1 MSSAR
6 PAEVRSTPAPLT
18 YDSARRGVPIVSEAL
33 ALWDFR
39 HLVAELVSRDI
50 KVRYKRSVLGI
61 AWTMLTPL
69 VNMVALTI
77 VFSEILRQQVANFP
91 VYLLTGAVLWTFF
104 SQGTSYAASLT
115 VDASDITKRIYV
127 PRSVFVAVSV
137 GVALVNLLLSLIPL
151 FVIVLITRHPVSAS
165 WLFLPVPI
173 LVATVFTAG
182 VGLLVFTMSSRFV
195 DVKETYLVLLGT
207 WFFITPVFYVP
218 SIVPEKFRWIIT
230 LNPMTHIIN
239 LFRTPLYD
247 GHVPSG
253 RVVLVSSVAAVV
265 SLVAGWL
272 FYSRKN
278 EDFGS
283 RS

>member
-1 MSSAR
+1 MSA
-6 PAEVRSTPAPLT
+6 VLPAPPVT
-18 YDSARRGVPIVSEAL
+18 YDSAKRGLPIVSEAL

-61 AWTMLTPL
+61 AWTMLSPL

-77 VFSEILRQQVANFP
+77 VFSEILKQQITNFP
-91 VYLLTGAVLWTFF
+91 VYLLTGSLLWTFF

-115 VDASDITKRIYV
+115 VDAGDITRRVYV
-127 PRSVFVAVSV
+127 PRSVFVAVAV
-137 GVALVNLLLSLIPL
+137 GVALVNLLLSLVPL
-151 FVIVLITRHPVSAS
+151 FLIILVTHHPVSAA
-165 WLFLPVPI
+165 WLFLPIPI

-195 DVKETYLVLLGT
+195 DVKETYMVLLGT

-218 SIVPEKFRWIIT
+218 AIVPERFRWIIH
-230 LNPMTHIIN
+230 LNPMTHLLN
-239 LFRTPLYD
+239 LFRAPLYD
-247 GHVPSG
+247 GRIPG
-253 RVVLVSSVAAVV
+253 ARVVLLSVAAA
-265 SLVAGWL
+265 LVALTAGWL
-272 FYSRKN
+272 FYARKN
-278 EDFGS
+278 EDYGA

>member
-1 MSSAR
+1 MSA
-6 PAEVRSTPAPLT
+6 VLPAPPVT
-18 YDSARRGVPIVSEAL
+18 YDSAKRGLPFVSEAL

-61 AWTMLTPL
+61 AWTMLSPL

-77 VFSEILRQQVANFP
+77 VFSEILKQQITNFP
-91 VYLLTGAVLWTFF
+91 VYLLTGSLLWTFF

-115 VDASDITKRIYV
+115 VDAGDITRRVYV
-127 PRSVFVAVSV
+127 PRSVFVAVAV
-137 GVALVNLLLSLIPL
+137 GVALVNLLLSLVPL
-151 FVIVLITRHPVSAS
+151 FVIILVTRHPVSTA

-173 LVATVFTAG
+173 LVATIFTAG

-195 DVKETYLVLLGT
+195 DVKETYMVLLGT

-218 SIVPEKFRWIIT
+218 AIVPERFRWIIT
-230 LNPMTHIIN
+230 LNPMTHLLN
-239 LFRTPLYD
+239 LFRAPLYE
-247 GHVPSG
+247 G
-253 RVVLVSSVAAVV
+253 RIPGARVLLLSVAAA
-265 SLVAGWL
+265 LVALAAGWL
-272 FYSRKN
+272 FYARKN
-278 EDFGS
+278 EDYGT

>member
-1 MSSAR
+1 MSSLS
-6 PAEVRSTPAPLT
+6 PAEVRANPAPIT

-39 HLVAELVSRDI
+39 HLVTELVSRDI

-61 AWTMLTPL
+61 AWTMLSPL

-77 VFSEILRQQVANFP
+77 VFSEILKQQVANFP
-91 VYLLTGAVLWTFF
+91 VYLLTGSVLWTFF

-115 VDASDITKRIYV
+115 VDASDITRRIYV

-137 GVALVNLLLSLIPL
+137 GVALVNLLLTLIPL
-151 FVIVLITRHPVSAS
+151 FVIILVTRHPVSAA
-165 WLFLPVPI
+165 WLFLPVSI

-218 SIVPEKFRWIIT
+218 AIVPEKFRWIIT
-230 LNPMTHIIN
+230 ANPMTHLLE

-247 GHVPSG
+247 GRIPDR
-253 RVVLVSSVAAVV
+253 RVILVSVICAIV